1 MQKRWLRGEA
11 IPRRCRE
18 PRLLR
23 YSEVGR
29 LGKHFGPLIE
39 VRGRE
44 RCFPIL
50 FDDFRADPL
59 RVYRALLD
67 FARLPDDGRTEIGH
81 KNQARAFRKQWL
93 QPLVMDP
100 PTPMARLSFQSM
112 DIRGCARSCVRAVRR
127 PLPAEFRREL
137 SDCFR
142 DDVAELGHLLRRSVG
157 LPGAAS
163 LERSRNFRPP
173 LMLWRINQER
183 DMAKTQ
189 STRKRAGASKSRS
202 KSSSS
207 SGRSRARS
215 SSRSKGASR
224 SRTASRRRSDAS
236 QRQQDAIALLR
247 ADHKTVSDMFDEYE
261 RRKERLSPDKKLEMV
276 QTICREL
283 EVHAQI
289 EEEIFYPA
297 ARQAVREEDLLDEA
311 EVEHGSAKELIRQLQ
326 GGQPGDELYDAK
338 VKVLG
343 EYVKHHVKEEQGQ
356 LFPMVKKS
364 RLDLRGLGEELMRRK
379 QELMGGGEPGME

>member
-1 MQKRWLRGEA
+1 
-11 IPRRCRE
+11 
-18 PRLLR
+18 
-23 YSEVGR
+23 
-29 LGKHFGPLIE
+29 
-39 VRGRE
+39 
-44 RCFPIL
+44 
-50 FDDFRADPL
+50 
-59 RVYRALLD
+59 
-67 FARLPDDGRTEIGH
+67 
-81 KNQARAFRKQWL
+81 
-93 QPLVMDP
+93 
-100 PTPMARLSFQSM
+100 
-112 DIRGCARSCVRAVRR
+112 
-127 PLPAEFRREL
+127 
-137 SDCFR
+137 
-142 DDVAELGHLLRRSVG
+142 
-157 LPGAAS
+157 
-163 LERSRNFRPP
+163 
-173 LMLWRINQER
+173 
-183 DMAKTQ
+183 MAKTQ

-283 EVHAQI
+283 EVHALI

-343 EYVKHHVKEEQGQ
+343 EYVKHHVKEEQSQ